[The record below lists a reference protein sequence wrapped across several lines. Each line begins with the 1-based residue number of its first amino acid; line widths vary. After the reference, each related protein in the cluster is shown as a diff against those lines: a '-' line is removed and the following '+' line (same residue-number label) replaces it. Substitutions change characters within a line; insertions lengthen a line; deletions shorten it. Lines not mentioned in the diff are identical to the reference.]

1 MSRYYVCEV
10 SPFLRICDKQD
21 GVVEAINK
29 RKFDAIINSGIEV
42 DGVSSDG
49 KYVLSE
55 ESNLFHK
62 RYRLPY
68 MKMVL
73 ADSDESDFSYEEH
86 QLYNFSLAGTNVV
99 VYDDESDGFNE
110 LYEII
115 LTVRFNLDCYGS
127 KDLYLDV
134 SAYTF
139 DNSVSHLVKLNCCDE
154 FLDALEKGVERRD
167 LPYINKVIKSYFSSF
182 KSLCEFINLNNDYG
196 LTIMLQD
203 VNDKFPTFNDLWG
216 TFADICDNWY

>member
-21 GVVEAINK
+21 GIVEVINK
-29 RKFDAIINSGIEV
+29 RKFDSIINSDIEV
-42 DGVSSDG
+42 DGISSDG
-49 KYVLSE
+49 KYELSK
-55 ESNLFHK
+55 ESELFHK

-110 LYEII
+110 LYEIT
-115 LTVRFNLDCYGS
+115 LTVRFNLDGYGS
-127 KDLYLDV
+127 KDLYLDIEI
-134 SAYTF
+134 YGGNT
-139 DNSVSHLVKLNCCDE
+139 SHLIKLNCCDE
-154 FLDALEKGVERRD
+154 FLDSLEKGVERRD
-167 LPYINKVIKSYFSSF
+167 LPYVNKVIKSYFSSF

-196 LTIMLQD
+196 LTIMLKD
-203 VNDKFPTFNDLWG
+203 VNAKFPTFNDLGG